1 MGLDRD
7 ATHGTARDATGDA
20 ATGDSTGGAVGDT
33 VRRLRDGMGRGVL
46 SFPLTSFHDDG
57 SLDPDGFRAHVAAQ
71 IATAPGALFPACGTG
86 EFFSLDE
93 DEYRQTV
100 TIAVEEAAGR
110 LPVVAGVGYGWAQAA
125 RFARIAEQAGADA
138 LLVLPHYLVA
148 APQDGLV
155 AQLEQ
160 IAARTRLPLIAYQR
174 GQVAFSAASLR
185 HIVRIPNVIGLKDGH
200 SDLDRLQRLTLAAPE
215 DFLFFNGAAT
225 AEIQARAYATVG
237 VPAYS
242 SAVHAFAPEIANA
255 FFAALHD
262 GDGTD
267 GRDGGGRRGD
277 EGDKTVQR
285 LLRDFY
291 VPFVE
296 LRDRVPGYAVSLVK
310 AAARLRG
317 RPVGP
322 VRAPLTEPSPADL
335 ADLATLLTTGLDLVG
350 AAL

>member
-1 MGLDRD
+1 M
-7 ATHGTARDATGDA
+7 TQ
-20 ATGDSTGGAVGDT
+20 
-33 VRRLRDGMGRGVL
+33 GVL

-57 SLDPDGFRAHVAAQ
+57 SLDPDGFRTHVADRM
-71 IATAPGALFPACGTG
+71 ATAPGAVFPACGTG

-93 DEYRQTV
+93 DEYRQVV
-100 TIAVEEAAGR
+100 TIAVEEADGR

-125 RFARIAEQAGADA
+125 RFARIAEEAGADA

-160 IAARTRLPLIAYQR
+160 LAARTRLPLIAYQR
-174 GQVAFSAASLR
+174 GQVAFTAASLR
-185 HIVRIPNVIGLKDGH
+185 RVAAIPGVIGLKDGH
-200 SDLDRLQRLTLAAPE
+200 SDLDRLQRLTLAAP
-215 DFLFFNGAAT
+215 DGFLFFNGAAT

-255 FFAALHD
+255 FFTALRD
-262 GDGTD
+262 GDDTGD
-267 GRDGGGRRGD
+267 RGGR
-277 EGDKTVQR
+277 GDKTVDR

-291 VPFVE
+291 VPLVE

-322 VRAPLTEPSPADL
+322 VRAPLTDPSPADL
-335 ADLATLLTTGLDLVG
+335 ADLRTLLNTGLDLVG

>member
-1 MGLDRD
+1 ME
-7 ATHGTARDATGDA
+7 
-20 ATGDSTGGAVGDT
+20 S
-33 VRRLRDGMGRGVL
+33 GVL

-71 IATAPGALFPACGTG
+71 LATAPGAVFPACGTG

-93 DEYRQTV
+93 EEYRRVV
-100 TIAVEEAAGR
+100 TIAVQEAGGKV
-110 LPVVAGVGYGWAQAA
+110 PVVAGVGYGWAQAA
-125 RFARIAEQAGADA
+125 RFARIAEEAGADA
-138 LLVLPHYLVA
+138 LLVLPHYLVT

-155 AQLEQ
+155 AQLERL
-160 IAARTRLPLIAYQR
+160 AARTGLPLIAYQR
-174 GQVAFSAASLR
+174 GQVTYTPAALR
-185 HIVRIPNVIGLKDGH
+185 RIADIPHVIGLKDGH

-215 DFLFFNGAAT
+215 GFLFFNGAAT

-255 FFAALHD
+255 FFTALRS
-262 GDGTD
+262 GD
-267 GRDGGGRRGD
+267 
-277 EGDKTVQR
+277 DKGVER

-291 VPFVE
+291 VPLVE

-322 VRAPLTEPSPADL
+322 VRAPLTDPSPADL
-335 ADLATLLTTGLDLVG
+335 ADLETLLASGLDLVG
-350 AAL
+350 ATL

>member
-1 MGLDRD
+1 MARASLDTDTD
-7 ATHGTARDATGDA
+7 AR
-20 ATGDSTGGAVGDT
+20 T
-33 VRRLRDGMGRGVL
+33 VTIRRLRDGMAEGVL

-57 SLDPDGFRAHVAAQ
+57 TLDPDGLRTHVAAQ
-71 IATAPGALFPACGTG
+71 LATAPGAVFPACGTG

-93 DEYRQTV
+93 DEYRQV
-100 TIAVEEAAGR
+100 VSVAVEESGGR
-110 LPVVAGVGYGWAQAA
+110 VPVVAGVGYGWAQAA
-125 RFARIAEQAGADA
+125 RFARIAEEAGADA

-160 IAARTRLPLIAYQR
+160 LAARTRLPLIAYQR
-174 GQVAFSAASLR
+174 GQVAYTAESLKR
-185 HIVRIPNVIGLKDGH
+185 IAGIPNVVGLKDGH

-215 DFLFFNGAAT
+215 DFLFFNGAST

-255 FFAALHD
+255 FFAAL
-262 GDGTD
+262 
-267 GRDGGGRRGD
+267 RRGD
-277 EGDKTVQR
+277 HGTVDK

-291 VPFVE
+291 VPLVE
-296 LRDRVPGYAVSLVK
+296 IRDRVPGYAVSLVK

-322 VRAPLTEPSPADL
+322 VRAPLTNPSAADL
-335 ADLATLLTTGLDLVG
+335 ADLRTLLATGLDLVG

>member
-1 MGLDRD
+1 MTGE
-7 ATHGTARDATGDA
+7 TETTA
-20 ATGDSTGGAVGDT
+20 
-33 VRRLRDGMGRGVL
+33 RRLRHGMASGVL

-71 IATAPGALFPACGTG
+71 LATAPGAVFPACGTG

-93 DEYRQTV
+93 EEYRQVV
-100 TIAVEEAAGR
+100 TIAVEEAGGKV
-110 LPVVAGVGYGWAQAA
+110 PVVAGVGYGWAQAA
-125 RFARIAEQAGADA
+125 RFARIAEEAGADA

-155 AQLEQ
+155 AQLERL
-160 IAARTRLPLIAYQR
+160 AARTRLPLIAYQR
-174 GQVAFSAASLR
+174 GQVTYTPAALR
-185 HIVRIPNVIGLKDGH
+185 RIADIPHVIGLKDGH

-215 DFLFFNGAAT
+215 GFLFFNGAAT

-255 FFAALHD
+255 FFTALRS
-262 GDGTD
+262 GD
-267 GRDGGGRRGD
+267 
-277 EGDKTVQR
+277 DKGVER

-291 VPFVE
+291 VPLVE

-322 VRAPLTEPSPADL
+322 VRAPLTDPSPADL
-335 ADLATLLTTGLDLVG
+335 ADLETLLASGLDLVG
-350 AAL
+350 ATP

>member
-1 MGLDRD
+1 M
-7 ATHGTARDATGDA
+7 A
-20 ATGDSTGGAVGDT
+20 
-33 VRRLRDGMGRGVL
+33 RGVL

-57 SLDPDGFRAHVAAQ
+57 TLDPDGLRAHLAAQ
-71 IATAPGALFPACGTG
+71 IATGPGAVFPACGTG

-93 DEYRQTV
+93 DEYRQVV
-100 TIAVEEAAGR
+100 TIAVEEAGGR
-110 LPVVAGVGYGWAQAA
+110 VPVVAGIGYGWAQAV
-125 RFARIAEQAGADA
+125 RFARIAEEAGADA

-174 GQVAFSAASLR
+174 GQVAFGASAFR
-185 HIVRIPNVIGLKDGH
+185 RITEIPGVIGLKDGH

-215 DFLFFNGAAT
+215 GFLFFNGAST

-242 SAVHAFAPEIANA
+242 SAVHAFAPEIADA
-255 FFAALHD
+255 FFSAL
-262 GDGTD
+262 
-267 GRDGGGRRGD
+267 RAGD
-277 EGDKTVQR
+277 EGDGTVEK

-291 VPFVE
+291 VPLVE

-322 VRAPLTEPSPADL
+322 VRAPLTDPSAADL
-335 ADLATLLTTGLDLVG
+335 ADLRQLLATGLDLVG
-350 AAL
+350 AEL

>member
-1 MGLDRD
+1 MSEVGLDKE
-7 ATHGTARDATGDA
+7 TARD
-20 ATGDSTGGAVGDT
+20 T
-33 VRRLRDGMGRGVL
+33 VRETARRLRDGMARGVL
-46 SFPLTSFHDDG
+46 SFPLTSFHEDG
-57 SLDPDGFRAHVAAQ
+57 SLDPDGFRTHVAAQ
-71 IATAPGALFPACGTG
+71 IATAPGAVFPACGTG

-93 DEYRQTV
+93 DEYRQVVAIT
-100 TIAVEEAAGR
+100 VEEAAGR
-110 LPVVAGVGYGWAQAA
+110 VPVVAGVGYGWAQAV
-125 RFARIAEQAGADA
+125 RFARIAEEAGADA

-155 AQLEQ
+155 AQVEQ
-160 IAARTRLPLIAYQR
+160 IAARTPLPLIAYQR
-174 GQVAFSAASLR
+174 GQVTFTAASLK
-185 HIVRIPNVIGLKDGH
+185 RIAALPTVIGVKDGH

-215 DFLFFNGAAT
+215 GFLFFNGAST

-242 SAVHAFAPEIANA
+242 SAVHAFAPEIAGA
-255 FFAALHD
+255 FFAALQG
-262 GDGTD
+262 GD
-267 GRDGGGRRGD
+267 
-277 EGDKTVQR
+277 DKAVER

-291 VPFVE
+291 VPLVE

-322 VRAPLTEPSPADL
+322 VRAPLTDPSPADL
-335 ADLATLLTTGLDLVG
+335 ADLTTVLTAGLDLVG

>member
-1 MGLDRD
+1 MARVILDPD
-7 ATHGTARDATGDA
+7 TA
-20 ATGDSTGGAVGDT
+20 
-33 VRRLRDGMGRGVL
+33 RRLRDGMARGVL

-57 SLDPDGFRAHVAAQ
+57 TLDPDGFRAHVAAQ
-71 IATAPGALFPACGTG
+71 IATGPGALFPACGTG

-93 DEYRQTV
+93 DEYRQVV
-100 TIAVEEAAGR
+100 TIAVDEAGGR
-110 LPVVAGVGYGWAQAA
+110 LPVVAGIGYGWAQAV
-125 RFARIAEQAGADA
+125 RFARIAEEAGADA

-174 GQVAFSAASLR
+174 GQVAFGVSAFRRVAE
-185 HIVRIPNVIGLKDGH
+185 IPGVIGLKDGH

-215 DFLFFNGAAT
+215 GFLFFNGAST

-255 FFAALHD
+255 FFTALGD
-262 GDGTD
+262 GDDGTV
-267 GRDGGGRRGD
+267 
-277 EGDKTVQR
+277 EK

-291 VPFVE
+291 VPLVE

-322 VRAPLTEPSPADL
+322 VRAPLTDPSAADL
-335 ADLATLLTTGLDLVG
+335 ADLERLLASGLDLVG
-350 AAL
+350 ADL

>member
-1 MGLDRD
+1 MN
-7 ATHGTARDATGDA
+7 
-20 ATGDSTGGAVGDT
+20 GDT
-33 VRRLRDGMGRGVL
+33 ETVVRRLRDGMAGGVL

-57 SLDPDGFRAHVAAQ
+57 SLDPDGFRTHVAAR
-71 IATAPGALFPACGTG
+71 IATAPGAVFPACGTG

-93 DEYRQTV
+93 DEYRQVV
-100 TIAVEEAAGR
+100 TITVEEAAGR
-110 LPVVAGVGYGWAQAA
+110 VPVVAGVGYGWAQAA
-125 RFARIAEQAGADA
+125 RFARIAEEAGADA
-138 LLVLPHYLVA
+138 LLVLPHYLVT

-160 IAARTRLPLIAYQR
+160 LATRTRLPLIAYQR
-174 GQVAFSAASLR
+174 GQVAYGLDAFR
-185 HIVRIPNVIGLKDGH
+185 RIAQIPGVIGLKDGH
-200 SDLDRLQRLTLAAPE
+200 SDLDRLQRLTLTAPE
-215 DFLFFNGAAT
+215 GFLFFNGAST

-255 FFAALHD
+255 FFAALRD
-262 GDGTD
+262 GD
-267 GRDGGGRRGD
+267 
-277 EGDKTVQR
+277 DKTVEK

-291 VPFVE
+291 VPLVE

-317 RPVGP
+317 HPVGP
-322 VRAPLTEPSPADL
+322 VRAPLTDPSAADL
-335 ADLATLLTTGLDLVG
+335 AELTTLLTTGLDLVG

>member
-1 MGLDRD
+1 MTLDPD
-7 ATHGTARDATGDA
+7 TATA
-20 ATGDSTGGAVGDT
+20 
-33 VRRLRDGMGRGVL
+33 RRLRDGMARGVL

-57 SLDPDGFRAHVAAQ
+57 TLDPDGFRAHVADR
-71 IATAPGALFPACGTG
+71 IATGPGAVFPACGTG

-93 DEYRQTV
+93 DEYRQVV
-100 TIAVEEAAGR
+100 TIAVEEAGGR
-110 LPVVAGVGYGWAQAA
+110 VPVVAGIGYGWAQAV
-125 RFARIAEQAGADA
+125 RFARIAEEAGADA

-148 APQDGLV
+148 APQAGLV

-160 IAARTRLPLIAYQR
+160 IATRTPLPLIAYQR
-174 GQVAFSAASLR
+174 GQVAFGVDAFR
-185 HIVRIPNVIGLKDGH
+185 RITAIPGVIGLKDGH

-215 DFLFFNGAAT
+215 GFLFFNGAST

-242 SAVHAFAPEIANA
+242 SAVHAFAPEIADA
-255 FFAALHD
+255 FFTALRD
-262 GDGTD
+262 GDDGTV
-267 GRDGGGRRGD
+267 
-277 EGDKTVQR
+277 DK

-291 VPFVE
+291 VPLVE

-322 VRAPLTEPSPADL
+322 VRAPLTDPSDADL
-335 ADLATLLTTGLDLVG
+335 ADLRRLLTTGLDLVG
-350 AAL
+350 ASL

>member
-1 MGLDRD
+1 M
-7 ATHGTARDATGDA
+7 A
-20 ATGDSTGGAVGDT
+20 
-33 VRRLRDGMGRGVL
+33 RGVL

-57 SLDPDGFRAHVAAQ
+57 TLDPDGFRAHVAAQ
-71 IATAPGALFPACGTG
+71 IATGPGALFPACGTG

-93 DEYRQTV
+93 DEYRQVV
-100 TIAVEEAAGR
+100 TIAVEEAGGR
-110 LPVVAGVGYGWAQAA
+110 LPVVAGTGYGWAQAV
-125 RFARIAEQAGADA
+125 RFARIAEEAGADA

-155 AQLEQ
+155 AQLEH

-174 GQVAFSAASLR
+174 GQVAFGVDAFRRVAE
-185 HIVRIPNVIGLKDGH
+185 IPGVIGLKDGH

-215 DFLFFNGAAT
+215 GFLFFNGAST

-255 FFAALHD
+255 FFTALRD
-262 GDGTD
+262 GDDGTV
-267 GRDGGGRRGD
+267 G
-277 EGDKTVQR
+277 K

-291 VPFVE
+291 VPLVE

-322 VRAPLTEPSPADL
+322 VRAPLTDPSAADL
-335 ADLATLLTTGLDLVG
+335 ADLERLLASGLDLVG
-350 AAL
+350 ADL

>member
-1 MGLDRD
+1 MSLDRE
-7 ATHGTARDATGDA
+7 
-20 ATGDSTGGAVGDT
+20 T
-33 VRRLRDGMGRGVL
+33 VRRLRDGMTQGVL

-57 SLDPDGFRAHVAAQ
+57 SLDPDGFRAHAAAQ
-71 IATAPGALFPACGTG
+71 IATAPGAVFPACGTG

-93 DEYRQTV
+93 DEYRQV
-100 TIAVEEAAGR
+100 ITIAVEEAGGR

-125 RFARIAEQAGADA
+125 RFARIAQEAGADA

-160 IAARTRLPLIAYQR
+160 LAARTRLPLIAYQR
-174 GQVAFSAASLR
+174 GQVTFTAAALR
-185 HIVRIPNVIGLKDGH
+185 RVAAIPGVIGLKHGH
-200 SDLDRLQRLTLAAPE
+200 SDLDRLQRLTLAAP
-215 DFLFFNGAAT
+215 DGFLFFNGAAT

-255 FFAALHD
+255 FFTALRD
-262 GDGTD
+262 GD
-267 GRDGGGRRGD
+267 
-277 EGDKTVQR
+277 DKAVDR

-322 VRAPLTEPSPADL
+322 VRAPLTDPSPTDL
-335 ADLATLLTTGLDLVG
+335 ADLGALLGAGLDLVG

>member
-1 MGLDRD
+1 MTSVNGEPE
-7 ATHGTARDATGDA
+7 TTKTPE
-20 ATGDSTGGAVGDT
+20 TTESV
-33 VRRLRDGMGRGVL
+33 VRRLRDGMAAGVL

-57 SLDPDGFRAHVAAQ
+57 SLDPGGFRTHVAER
-71 IATAPGALFPACGTG
+71 IATAPGAVFPACGTG

-93 DEYRQTV
+93 DEYRTV
-100 TIAVEEAAGR
+100 VTVAVEEAAGR
-110 LPVVAGVGYGWAQAA
+110 VPVVAGVGYGWAQAA
-125 RFARIAEQAGADA
+125 RFARIAEEAGADA

-160 IAARTRLPLIAYQR
+160 LAARTRLPLIAYQR
-174 GQVAFSAASLR
+174 GQVAYTAASLR
-185 HIVRIPNVIGLKDGH
+185 RIAQIPGVIGLKDGH

-215 DFLFFNGAAT
+215 GFLFFNGAST

-255 FFAALHD
+255 FFSAL
-262 GDGTD
+262 
-267 GRDGGGRRGD
+267 RDG
-277 EGDKTVQR
+277 EEKSVEK

-310 AAARLRG
+310 SAARLRG
-317 RPVGP
+317 CPVGP
-322 VRAPLTEPSPADL
+322 VRAPLTDPTATDL
-335 ADLATLLTTGLDLVG
+335 ADLTALLTTGLDLVG

>member
-1 MGLDRD
+1 MTLDPD
-7 ATHGTARDATGDA
+7 TA
-20 ATGDSTGGAVGDT
+20 
-33 VRRLRDGMGRGVL
+33 RRLRDGMARGVL

-57 SLDPDGFRAHVAAQ
+57 TLDPDGFRAHVAAQ
-71 IATAPGALFPACGTG
+71 IATGPGALFPACGTG

-93 DEYRQTV
+93 DEYRQVV
-100 TIAVEEAAGR
+100 TIAVEEAGGR
-110 LPVVAGVGYGWAQAA
+110 LPVVAGTGYGWAQAV
-125 RFARIAEQAGADA
+125 RFARIAEEAGADA

-155 AQLEQ
+155 AQLEH

-174 GQVAFSAASLR
+174 GQVAFGVDAFRRVAE
-185 HIVRIPNVIGLKDGH
+185 IPGVIGLKDGH

-215 DFLFFNGAAT
+215 GFLFFNGAST

-255 FFAALHD
+255 FFTALRD
-262 GDGTD
+262 GDDGTV
-267 GRDGGGRRGD
+267 G
-277 EGDKTVQR
+277 K

-291 VPFVE
+291 VPLVE

-322 VRAPLTEPSPADL
+322 VRAPLTDPSAADL
-335 ADLATLLTTGLDLVG
+335 ADLERLLASGLDLVG
-350 AAL
+350 ADL

>member
-1 MGLDRD
+1 MEG
-7 ATHGTARDATGDA
+7 
-20 ATGDSTGGAVGDT
+20 
-33 VRRLRDGMGRGVL
+33 GVL

-57 SLDPDGFRAHVAAQ
+57 SLDPDGFRAHVADRL
-71 IATAPGALFPACGTG
+71 ATAPGALFPACGTG

-93 DEYRQTV
+93 DEYRQVVTV
-100 TIAVEEAAGR
+100 AVEEAAGR
-110 LPVVAGVGYGWAQAA
+110 VPVVAGTGYGWAQAA
-125 RFARIAEQAGADA
+125 RFARIAEEAGADA
-138 LLVLPHYLVA
+138 LLVLPHYLVG
-148 APQDGLV
+148 APQEGLV

-174 GQVAFSAASLR
+174 GQVAYTPASLR
-185 HIVRIPNVIGLKDGH
+185 RIADIPNVIGLKDGH
-200 SDLDRLQRLTLAAPE
+200 SDLDRLQRLTLAAPQG
-215 DFLFFNGAAT
+215 FLFFNGAAT

-255 FFAALHD
+255 FFTALRAHD
-262 GDGTD
+262 
-267 GRDGGGRRGD
+267 
-277 EGDKTVQR
+277 DKAMDR

-317 RPVGP
+317 GPVGP
-322 VRAPLTEPSPADL
+322 VRAPLTDPSPADL
-335 ADLATLLTTGLDLVG
+335 ADLRALLATGLDLVG
-350 AAL
+350 ASL